1 MKIPRLSHTLRI
13 VSLILTAQAGGTGCD
28 DNTVQSQD
36 DARRAYLGL
45 DPSIDKA
52 IDLGFQGFNQANS
65 ANIPAETA
73 AGALAGAVTV
83 TGQVDQGSS
92 SNKGMRLDVAM
103 AGYSDVAHLTYDTGG
118 GSAGGDA
125 GAAPALPALGMSLKS
140 IPTGTLSGTLV
151 GTFRMSGDL
160 GGQVLLNL
168 TFTGD
173 LQADADGGAGGVT
186 RKPGTVHV
194 TGTAT
199 SPAGVFAVDVIK

>member
-1 MKIPRLSHTLRI
+1 MKLPRLSHTLRI
-13 VSLILTAQAGGTGCD
+13 VALGLMLIAQVSGSGCD

-92 SNKGMRLDVAM
+92 SNKEMRLDVGM
-103 AGYSDVAHLTYDTGG
+103 TGYSDVAHLTYDTG
-118 GSAGGDA
+118 AAQVGDA
-125 GAAPALPALGMSLKS
+125 GADAGAATALPALGMSLKN
-140 IPTGTLSGTLV
+140 IP
-151 GTFRMSGDL
+151 
-160 GGQVLLNL
+160 
-168 TFTGD
+168 
-173 LQADADGGAGGVT
+173 
-186 RKPGTVHV
+186 
-194 TGTAT
+194 
-199 SPAGVFAVDVIK
+199 